1 MREQEKLRRIEEKK
15 AAAKAEK
22 LKKKMEAKA
31 AKLAEK
37 EKAKQER
44 LAAKQE
50 RKEEREA
57 CREAKRALKEARKQA
72 RLENG
77 SGSEEEES
85 EEEEE
90 ETEEEEEESEEP
102 SGTEEEEESDEDEDE
117 DEDEDDDNWDL
128 SDLDLGSYGSEEED
142 EEDSGSGGD
151 SDESSER
158 DSDEDRE
165 YTGDMFGEKKPIKF
179 AAGKFEVQGQHNPKL
194 GTNDYCCI
202 SLWSAGGSL
211 MRYTRLKNSII
222 RVPPIDGD
230 QMFRVGHDAKRLY
243 YIGVEDGVKKLVIV
257 WLKDLSHRFIS
268 LGETGQKIETL
279 EHSSLFRNYLCFQVA
294 EREEKKVKTR
304 LFYRMK
310 KNFFVID
317 IKT

>member
-57 CREAKRALKEARKQA
+57 SKEAKRALKEARKQA
-72 RLENG
+72 RLESG

-85 EEEEE
+85 EEEE

>member
-57 CREAKRALKEARKQA
+57 SKEAKRALKEARKQA
-72 RLENG
+72 RLESG

-85 EEEEE
+85 EEEE

-257 WLKDLSHRFIS
+257 WLKDLSHKFIT

-279 EHSSLFRNYLCFQVA
+279 EHSSLFHNYLCFQVA

>member
-57 CREAKRALKEARKQA
+57 SKEAKRALKEARKQA

-85 EEEEE
+85 EEEE